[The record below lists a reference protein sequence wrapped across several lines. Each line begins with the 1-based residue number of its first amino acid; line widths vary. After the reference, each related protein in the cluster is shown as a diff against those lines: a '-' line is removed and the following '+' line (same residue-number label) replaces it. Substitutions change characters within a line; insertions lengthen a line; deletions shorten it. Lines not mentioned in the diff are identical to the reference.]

1 MRSFLFLMFFR
12 KTITNKKYN
21 FTFILLFK
29 YLPIDNN
36 PYNANSHKCNQERN
50 INYIVKAINIA
61 NLDTKKV

>member
-1 MRSFLFLMFFR
+1 MFFR
-12 KTITNKKYN
+12 KAITNKQYN

-36 PYNANSHKCNQERN
+36 PYNTNSHKCNKERN